1 MAFCSL
7 TTTSIPSALQQGR
20 SNAATQSGAF
30 LRRNRRRSLLLIL
43 VLWLLI
49 YVAGLFHPALLDD
62 VDSKHAEV
70 AKEMVL
76 RHDYVTL
83 YANGIRYM
91 EKAPLMYWCVAAS
104 YRIFGVHDWST
115 RLPVV
120 LWMLLLFY
128 AVHEIG
134 RRIYGERAG
143 FYAAA
148 VLATSVGP
156 YLYTRFLIP
165 DTLVGLWLLLAFAF
179 FLRTLEEDP
188 PSRFACWGIAV
199 VSALNV
205 LTKGLIGLVFPVA
218 IVGLYLLI
226 TGNLRHVLRLRLPS
240 SLAIFF
246 AVAAPWHILA
256 GVRNPDQGAVRGF
269 LWFYFINEHVLR
281 YLNKRVPRD
290 YDTVPLLLFWLLT
303 VVWLVPWAA
312 FLPQAIRDVPLRWR
326 RWRSQL
332 DAQHRA
338 NLLFLTWTVVIVLFF
353 SFSTRQE
360 YYTIPV
366 LPGIALLIGQWLA
379 REESASSNS
388 LERRAGRISSLVL
401 LVLGVAAFFFG
412 MAVLITSR
420 PPTAGVDLADLLKKH
435 PQDYALS
442 LGHLLDLTPEA
453 MGIFRGPLL
462 GTVLALLFG
471 TGLNWWFRRCN
482 RPALGNVSLIAMM
495 VVLLTCVHSAYVTFN
510 PILSSRNLAT
520 AVNQVYTPGDLLVS
534 TGEYEAAST
543 LNFYTGQHLLVLHS
557 PSASMWYGSRF
568 PDAPRVFETPDSF
581 AALWSGPHRIFL
593 WADHEN
599 PRVLEGKPAFVLA
612 YSGGKY
618 VYTNRPV
625 SRP

>member
-1 MAFCSL
+1 MSPIPGALQRASQPSPSI
-7 TTTSIPSALQQGR
+7 SIPQLKSRWALL
-20 SNAATQSGAF
+20 F
-30 LRRNRRRSLLLIL
+30 IVLI
-43 VLWLLI
+43 WLLI
-49 YVAGLFHPALLDD
+49 YVAGIFRPALLDD

-70 AKEMVL
+70 AREMVL

-83 YANGIRYM
+83 HANGVRYM

-104 YRIFGVHDWST
+104 YRVFGVHDWST

-120 LWMLLLFY
+120 LWMLVLFY
-128 AVHEIG
+128 ATYEIG

-143 FYAAA
+143 LYSAV

-165 DTLVGLWLLLAFAF
+165 DTLVGLWLLLTFAF

-218 IVGLYLLI
+218 IIGIYLII
-226 TGNLRHVLRLRLPS
+226 TGNLRHIGKLRLVS
-240 SLAIFF
+240 SLLIFF

-256 GVRNPDQGAVRGF
+256 ALRNPDQGTVRGF

-312 FLPQAIRDVPLRWR
+312 FLPQAIRTVPLRWR
-326 RWRSQL
+326 QWRSGL
-332 DAQHRA
+332 DRQQRA
-338 NLLFLTWTVVIVLFF
+338 NLLFLIWAVVIMAFF

-366 LPGIALLIGQWLA
+366 LPGIVLLVGQWLA
-379 REESASSNS
+379 REEVAATDSP
-388 LERRAGRISSLVL
+388 ERRAGRISSRVL
-401 LVLGVAAFFFG
+401 LVLGVAAFLFG
-412 MAVLITSR
+412 FAVLITSR
-420 PPTAGVDLADLLKKH
+420 PPTTGVDLADLLKKH

-453 MGIFRGPLL
+453 MGTFRGPLL
-462 GTVLALLFG
+462 GTILALLFG
-471 TGLNWWFRRCN
+471 TVLNWFFRRRN
-482 RPALGNVSLIAMM
+482 RPASGNVAIVGMTIA
-495 VVLLTCVHSAYVTFN
+495 LLTCVHAAYVTFN

-520 AVNQVYTPGDLLVS
+520 AIEQYYQSGDLLVTS
-534 TGEYEAAST
+534 AEYEQAST
-543 LNFYTGQHLLVLHS
+543 LNFYTGHHLLVLHP

-581 AALWSGPHRIFL
+581 AQLWSGPHRVFL
-593 WADHEN
+593 WTDHEA
-599 PRVLEGKPAFVLA
+599 PRVLQGKPAFVLA

-618 VYTNRPV
+618 IYTNRPIAAQ
-625 SRP
+625 